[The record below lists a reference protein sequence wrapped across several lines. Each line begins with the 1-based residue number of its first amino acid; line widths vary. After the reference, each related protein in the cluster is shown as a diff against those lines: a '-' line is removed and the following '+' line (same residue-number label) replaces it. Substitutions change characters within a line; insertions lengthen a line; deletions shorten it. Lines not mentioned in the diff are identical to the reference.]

1 MRSVVDLTD
10 GSASSRRVCV
20 SITISGK
27 WALVTGSSRG
37 VGREIARGLAARGCN
52 LVLHGREV
60 AHNQSLAHELAGT
73 VKVAVVAAELSIEAE
88 VDRLVREASERSG
101 GIDILF
107 NNAAI
112 MTSYRRNYAEVTADD
127 YRRSFE
133 VNVIAPVRIT
143 HGLLPQMLARRF
155 GRIVQVTSGI
165 RNEPELMAYAAS
177 KAALD
182 KFVRDTVIRLA
193 GSGVT
198 MNLLDPG
205 WLRTDLGG
213 PNAPNPVESVL
224 PGALVPALVE
234 DDVQGQWFSAQDY
247 AGK

>member
-1 MRSVVDLTD
+1 M
-10 GSASSRRVCV
+10 
-20 SITISGK
+20 SIDIRGK

-37 VGREIARGLAARGCN
+37 IGRQIARGLAAKGCN
-52 LVLHGREV
+52 LVLHGRLRE
-60 AHNQSLAHELAGT
+60 HNASLADELGKT
-73 VKVAVVAAELSIEAE
+73 VNVAIVAAELSVETE
-88 VDRLVREASERSG
+88 VDRMIREVQNQSG
-101 GIDILF
+101 GIDVLY

-112 MTSYRRNYAEVTADD
+112 MTPFRQDYAQVTSED

-143 HGLLPQMLARRF
+143 HGLLPRMLERRF

-182 KFVRDTVIRLA
+182 KFVRDTVVRLRDT
-193 GSGVT
+193 GVT

-213 PNAPNPVESVL
+213 PNAPNPVESVM

-234 DDVQGQWFSAQDY
+234 SDVQGTWFSAQEY
-247 AGK
+247 AAVAAGS